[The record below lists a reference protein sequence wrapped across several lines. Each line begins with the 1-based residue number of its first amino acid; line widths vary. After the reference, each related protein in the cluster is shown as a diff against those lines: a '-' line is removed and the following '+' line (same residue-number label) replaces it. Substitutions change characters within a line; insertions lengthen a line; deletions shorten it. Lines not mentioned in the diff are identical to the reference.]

1 MKKMNFILPLLFL
14 ASCASGTSYSKTKM
28 ECESV
33 ELNYVFEK
41 AENVNEYSAMKEQ
54 KLNDDLKEKIVNL
67 DYEIRKSSTL
77 KMETEIADGAVNLHW
92 YSFTL
97 EPKEKSDSDKK
108 NRHLEINSSNVT
120 LSEGNVYCK
129 GEMSDSAKKL
139 WDEVKGQI
147 DSIVEGAERVKTSC

>member
-33 ELNYVFEK
+33 KLDYVFEK
-41 AENVNEYSAMKEQ
+41 TENINEYSAMKEQ
-54 KLNDDLKEKIVNL
+54 NLSDELKEKIVNL

-77 KMETEIADGAVNLHW
+77 TIETEIADGAVNLHW
-92 YSFTL
+92 YSFVLT
-97 EPKEKSDSDKK
+97 PKENGSDKK
-108 NRHLEINSSNVT
+108 NRSLAINSFNVT

-129 GEMSDSAKKL
+129 GEMSESAQKL
-139 WDEVKGQI
+139 WNEVKGQI
-147 DSIVEGAERVKTSC
+147 DSIVDGAERVKKYC